1 MADETVRVLSQYMF
15 TVLEEPLALLDGEVI
30 PAGTTVMFAPQT
42 TAHSVRVPGSRSL
55 LEAWDSLSKEGHAH
69 TGMQALLSKC
79 QTELIVTTD
88 RLTRLEI
95 WAAQNGYN
103 AAKTAQE

>member
-1 MADETVRVLSQYMF
+1 MADKTVRVLSQYMF
-15 TVLEEPLALLDGEVI
+15 IVLEAPLALPGGEVI

-55 LEAWDSLSKEGHAH
+55 LEAWDSLSKEGHTH
-69 TGMQALLSKC
+69 TGMQKLLSEC

-103 AAKTAQE
+103 ADKAAQE